1 LSSSSSLGY
10 FERIRVLSRNAKL
23 YLIATAVQGLGS
35 GIWNVLFFLFLRD
48 AGYDMGFIGNV
59 FTAGALATGFIGLFA
74 GQVCERFGPKKT
86 VLVGLSANLILLFE
100 VFVLDSKV
108 LVLASMVS
116 GLIGTLSWVASAPFM
131 AENSNPKERTYFFSL
146 NWAIMILMSVAGS
159 ILGGI
164 MPDIFRSI
172 LHLSLAFEGSIAAY
186 RMSLTVSIALMLV
199 AIIPVFL
206 VAEAKR
212 VNSCGFMDLLNLR
225 NIRSGRTILKFMIPA
240 GIIGFGA
247 GFIVPL
253 FNVFFKVRFLAT
265 DPQIGTMFALSN
277 VTLGIGTILA
287 PKLSER
293 FSKARSVVMC
303 EFISM
308 PFIMLTTLAPN
319 LTLSASAFVM
329 RNALM
334 NMAGPTNTALQ
345 MELVSANERGTT
357 NGLMVMSD
365 NVPRAITASISGSM
379 MTGNDFVTPFAVTT
393 ITYFCASVL
402 FFLFF
407 KDAEKKSSTHSA
419 LTDE

>member
-1 LSSSSSLGY
+1 M
-10 FERIRVLSRNAKL
+10 
-23 YLIATAVQGLGS
+23 QGLGG

-74 GQVCERFGPKKT
+74 GQVCERVGPKKT

-100 VFVLDSKV
+100 VFVLDPKV
-108 LVLASMVS
+108 LVFASMAS

-131 AENSNPKERTYFFSL
+131 AENSSPQERTHFFSL
-146 NWAIMILMSVAGS
+146 NWAIMILMAVAGS
-159 ILGGI
+159 LIGGV
-164 MPDIFRSI
+164 MPDLFRSI
-172 LHLSLAFEGSIAAY
+172 FHLSSLLEGSLTAY
-186 RMSLTVSIALMLV
+186 RMSLTVSIVLMLI
-199 AIIPVFL
+199 AIVPVFL
-206 VAEAKR
+206 VAEVRRAKTCR
-212 VNSCGFMDLLNLR
+212 FIDLLSLR
-225 NIRSGRTILKFMIPA
+225 NVTSGRTILKFMIPA

-253 FNVFFKVRFLAT
+253 FNVFFRARFEAS

-277 VTLGIGTILA
+277 ITLGIGTIVA

-293 FSKARSVVMC
+293 FSKAKSVVMC
-303 EFISM
+303 EFLSM

-319 LTLSASAFVM
+319 LTLSATAFVM

-334 NMAGPTNTALQ
+334 NMAGPINTTLQ

-365 NVPRAITASISGSM
+365 NVPRAITASISGAM
-379 MTGNDFVTPFAVTT
+379 MTGNDFVTPFVVTT
-393 ITYFCASVL
+393 ITYFVASAL
-402 FFLFF
+402 FFMFF
-407 KDAEKKSSTHSA
+407 KDAERKSSK
-419 LTDE
+419 